1 MRAIVQTRYGSVDD
15 LELRD
20 VARPVPREGEVLVR
34 VRAASVHPDVWHV
47 VAGKPAV
54 LRLMGGGFV
63 RPREPIVGTDVAG
76 TVDALGPGV
85 TRFRVGEAVF
95 GETRAREGWIN
106 GGAYAEHVA
115 VPAQLL
121 ARKPER
127 VTYEQAASVPLSGT
141 VALQNLRDRERTGPG
156 RRVLVNGAGGGV
168 GSIALQ
174 IVKARGAHVTAVD
187 AASKL
192 DVLRRLGA
200 DEVVDFRRE
209 DFTRR
214 GERYDLVFDVPGSRP
229 FRDIRRALEP
239 DGRYVLIG
247 HDHFG
252 AVGRAAFGS
261 IPHFLGLVA
270 RSMVEPRLRG
280 YGGPRPTK
288 PECIAELREHLAKGT
303 LTPPIG
309 SVHDMADFRQA
320 FARLMREETLGKVV
334 LRIAPDNP

>member
-15 LELRD
+15 LEVRD
-20 VARPVPREGEVLVR
+20 VPRPVPREGEVLVR
-34 VRAASVHPDVWHV
+34 VRTASLHPDVWHV

-54 LRLMGGGFV
+54 LRIMGGGFV

-76 TVDALGPGV
+76 TVEALGPGA

-95 GETRAREGWIN
+95 GQTREREGWIN
-106 GGAYAEHVA
+106 GGAYAELVA
-115 VPAQLL
+115 VPEALL
-121 ARKPER
+121 ARKPDR
-127 VTYEQAASVPLSGT
+127 VTFEEAASVPLTGT
-141 VALQNLRDRERTGPG
+141 IALQNLRDRERTGPG

-174 IVKARGAHVTAVD
+174 IAKSRGARVTAVD

-192 DVLRRLGA
+192 DMLRRLGA

-214 GERYDLVFDVPGSRP
+214 GGRYDLVFDVPGSRP
-229 FRDIRRALEP
+229 FRDIRRVLEP

-252 AVGRAAFGS
+252 TVGRAAFGL

-288 PECIAELREHLAKGT
+288 PECIAEIAGHLEKGT
-303 LTPPIG
+303 LTPVID
-309 SVHDMADFRQA
+309 SVHDMVDFRRA
-320 FARLMREETLGKVV
+320 FARMMHEETLGKVI